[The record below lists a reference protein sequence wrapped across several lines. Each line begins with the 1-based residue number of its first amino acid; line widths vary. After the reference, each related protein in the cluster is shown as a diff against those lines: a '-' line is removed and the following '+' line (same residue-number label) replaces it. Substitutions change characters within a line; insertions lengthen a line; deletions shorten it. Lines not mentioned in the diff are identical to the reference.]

1 MVSPI
6 FPGSKPRPTTSRR
19 GCWRRASNL
28 IASARLR
35 VRATGGTMIRTLLIA
50 SATIFAGSAV
60 AQTAYT
66 APEMQ
71 ALLAKGLA
79 VASSDLDGGK
89 VFTAR
94 ITLAAGGQLSGA
106 LPPPGDK
113 ASAGAGTRELKGA
126 QVCRTLAPVQ
136 PEEICE
142 TWVKSG
148 PKQATIQVD
157 GKDASVNKWQ

>member
-1 MVSPI
+1 MIRS
-6 FPGSKPRPTTSRR
+6 G
-19 GCWRRASNL
+19 L
-28 IASARLR
+28 IALG
-35 VRATGGTMIRTLLIA
+35 V
-50 SATIFAGSAV
+50 IFAGQAL
-60 AQTAYT
+60 AQAPYT
-66 APEMQ
+66 AAEMQ
-71 ALLAKGLA
+71 ALLAKGLV

-106 LPPPGDK
+106 LTPAGDK
-113 ASAGAGTRELKGA
+113 AIAVSGIWKLKGA
-126 QVCRTLAPVQ
+126 QVCRTLAPLQ

-157 GKDASVNKWQ
+157 GKDASVNRWQ

>member
-1 MVSPI
+1 MI
-6 FPGSKPRPTTSRR
+6 R
-19 GCWRRASNL
+19 GGL
-28 IASARLR
+28 IALA
-35 VRATGGTMIRTLLIA
+35 VM
-50 SATIFAGSAV
+50 FAGSAF
-60 AQTAYT
+60 AQAPYT
-66 APEMQ
+66 AAEMQ
-71 ALLAKGLA
+71 ALLAKGLV

-106 LPPPGDK
+106 LTPAGDK
-113 ASAGAGTRELKGA
+113 AIAVSGTWKLKGA
-126 QVCRTLAPVQ
+126 QVCRTLAPIQ

-157 GKDASVNKWQ
+157 GKDASVNRWQ